1 MTKATKTNH
10 TQPIV
15 IFVFIILALFLSACA
30 TEDIGIRY
38 SNPDG
43 STASATSAIV
53 FAGKVTGKE
62 TGRWLNNYTAIV
74 FLNGNEIGRIDSQQG
89 EYKYSGQ
96 GVHDGLFAVYVANDY
111 KLTVADEFVYASGES
126 LKMKT
131 PPGQPVDSQYI
142 YKWFGE
148 LNPGAIIRINVPAK
162 QIQYTIAVLPK
173 PDSELSEEY
182 LNNPTII
189 DENGRIQAILTVD
202 HTNPGVDSATS
213 ASQVSWDRTLTHFEG
228 SIEEAWELYVKNQ
241 VREITWE
248 QFQIE
253 VIKHNTHLN
262 NTGKVFKYNEVY
274 WIPSPDLVDLN

>member
-15 IFVFIILALFLSACA
+15 IFIFIILALFLSACA

-53 FAGKVTGKE
+53 FAGKVTDKE

-74 FLNGNEIGRIDSQQG
+74 FRNGNEIGRIDSQRG

-96 GVHDGLFAVYVANDY
+96 GVHDGLFAVYVPNDY
-111 KLTVADEFVYASGES
+111 QLTAADEFVYASGEP
-126 LKMKT
+126 LTMKI
-131 PPGQPVDSQYI
+131 PPGQSVDSQYI

-148 LNPGAIIRINVPAK
+148 LSPGAIIRINVPAK
-162 QIQYTIAVLPK
+162 QIQYTIAVLPR

-189 DENGRIQAILTVD
+189 DENGRIQAILTAD
-202 HTNPGVDSATS
+202 NTGSQPDSLSLVSQATWNRS
-213 ASQVSWDRTLTHFEG
+213 LARFDGT
-228 SIEEAWELYVKNQ
+228 IEDAWRLYVENQ
-241 VREITWE
+241 VRGITWE
-248 QFQIE
+248 QFQVE
-253 VIKHNTHLN
+253 VVQHNTQLLDSD
-262 NTGKVFKYNEVY
+262 GVFQHDETYVM
-274 WIPSPDLVDLN
+274 PVPDLVDLN